1 MTVQYLPMT
10 LVWVGLGRMQM
21 QLGLLMTGMEQ
32 ITSPSVAQ
40 SFLGSGSFLGYACA
54 AERSGEQGE

>member
-1 MTVQYLPMT
+1 MT

-21 QLGLLMTGMEQ
+21 QLGLLMTGIEQ
-32 ITSPSVAQ
+32 LTSVSVAQ
-40 SFLGSGSFLGYACA
+40 LFLGSGSFLGYACA